1 MIIIIFPHDWP
12 HKSPTLLQLLED
24 INKSK
29 LQYELFLPIK
39 AKKYWSSHKAKYFDI
54 SFNVFSR
61 IAIRILTFFSNFDR
75 FLIKYVAKDIL
86 DKEINIKDG
95 HTLICFDFFFY
106 RALLRKYNFKK
117 KYIFSTELF
126 LYFKNIFRLLNHEE
140 VLLVTQS
147 KIRADFLGFRS
158 SLNLR
163 LVDNIKIDREFLPSI
178 QQLNSQ
184 NRNGLLYSGTICK
197 ELGEKTIEKLA
208 IDPNRSYRFTI
219 HGDTKINKNQGQK
232 LDIIKEYL
240 SDLEIRELMLRSKV
254 GLVLYDFNKISR
266 IRYFNFE
273 TGPSGKLLKY
283 ILCGLP
289 IIGTECTGLYDVE
302 KFKAGILL
310 TNPTSKE
317 INAAYQKIIHNYD
330 FYKNGVS
337 KFSSEIL
344 NRGKFIDFIK

>member
-39 AKKYWSSHKAKYFDI
+39 AKKYWSFYTAKYFNI
-54 SFNVFSR
+54 RLNILTR
-61 IAIRILTFFSNFDR
+61 IAIRILNLSSNFDS
-75 FLIKYVAKDIL
+75 FLINYIAKNIL
-86 DKEINIKDG
+86 NKEINIKEG

-106 RALLRKYNFKK
+106 RTLIRKYNFKK

-126 LYFKNIFRLLNHEE
+126 LYFKNIFRYLNHEE

-147 KIRADFLGFRS
+147 KVRADFLGLRS

-163 LVDNIKIDREFLPSI
+163 LLDNIKLDREFLPSI
-178 QQLNSQ
+178 KQLNSQ

-197 ELGEKTIEKLA
+197 ELGEKAIEKLA
-208 IDPNRSYRFTI
+208 IDPTRSYRFTI

-232 LDIIKEYL
+232 LDIIKKYL
-240 SDLEIRELMLRSKV
+240 SDLDIRELMLRSKV
-254 GLVLYDFNKISR
+254 GLVLYDFNHISR
-266 IRYFNFE
+266 TRYFNFE

-289 IIGTECTGLYDVE
+289 VIGTECIGLYDVQ

-330 FYKNGVS
+330 FYKSGVS

-344 NRGKFIDFIK
+344 NRGKLIDFIK